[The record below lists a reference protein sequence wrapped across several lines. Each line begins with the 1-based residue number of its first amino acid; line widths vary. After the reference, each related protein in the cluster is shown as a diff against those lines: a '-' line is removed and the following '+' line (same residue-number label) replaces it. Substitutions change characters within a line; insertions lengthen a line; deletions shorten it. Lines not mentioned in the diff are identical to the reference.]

1 MLSLVV
7 LLALAADPVA
17 AAADAV
23 LAPGADV
30 AALAA
35 RDDPDPWLVADELC
49 ARGEHDAAEA
59 FARAAPRADVQEL
72 PAFVASRRAS
82 KPDAAARKALAA
94 AATALQAG
102 QHAEAL
108 AAFESTKTVDDPVVA
123 VRLAF
128 GRGYAL
134 GEMRRLAESA
144 EWFREAGRRAVEL
157 GWLLRAVTAFFEG
170 GSRSYDRSD
179 YREALEAW
187 NERLRIEGLRGSRIG
202 AAAALANVGLV
213 HEALGD
219 LPKALEHFERALKV
233 QEELG
238 HGRGAS
244 MTLGSIA
251 GIHKSRG
258 DYAKSME
265 CLQRSLKFSEELG
278 DREGVARTLGNMGIV
293 HSALG
298 DYPEAL
304 KCHERSLAIS
314 EELGD
319 RPGVAGTLGNVGI
332 VRWSLGDY
340 REALACHEHALRL
353 KEELGDRR
361 GAARTLGNIALVHG
375 SLGDYESALR
385 VQEQVLKA
393 ETEIGDREGMAAT
406 LGNIGNLH
414 RSLGHYG
421 AALESHERS
430 MRVAEELGDLQGVSR
445 TLGNIGLVHW
455 SLGDCRKALECQERA
470 LEILRKLGDRA
481 RVATILASIGT
492 THLSLSDYPKA
503 LECHERSLALKS
515 ELGDRA
521 GAAVSLATIGN
532 IHMSLGDY
540 RKALEYEERSL
551 ALREQLGG
559 QEGLAATLGA
569 IGSIHHALG
578 DYAKA
583 LEYLER
589 GRVEAERLGSRTTL
603 VFAHWQ
609 LALTHLSRGDAA
621 ASVAAARE
629 AATHLGRLATG
640 LAEEEGARTREQY
653 VGIFDVGSRASL
665 RLEDPAEL
673 AFFLESGRAAT
684 LREALGSRDALLG
697 ASVPEELRVEE
708 AKARAT
714 EALAAKRHAAALAR
728 GERHSKAEL
737 EGAQAKVQDVIAKIQ
752 RQAKAAAN
760 VVYPEADSL
769 ERIRGRVREGEA
781 LVLYGLLP
789 DASVAL
795 VVTRAG
801 ARIVRLADRDAI
813 EEVHADLE
821 RTKKLV
827 VEPLGLGKETR
838 RVFVSPAGALAYVPF
853 ALLLG
858 DREVAYLPSGTTYG
872 VLLDEAGKRGDSVLA
887 LGDPAYGKIDAT
899 ALTVFRG
906 AGALDPL
913 PGTRE
918 EAKAVG
924 DVVLLGAQ
932 ATEAALLEAV
942 ARRPRWRAVH
952 LACHGLFE
960 AEQPQLSSLALSG
973 GDFLTVLDVFRAK
986 VPADLV
992 VLSACETAKG
1002 KVYRAEGVVGFV
1014 RAFMFAGAPR
1024 VIVSLWKVD
1033 DEATKALMA
1042 RFYELWKGGKAC
1054 ATALREAQR
1063 FVAAQEKWKDPK
1075 FWAAWQLWGL
1085 PE

>member
-30 AALAA
+30 KALAA
-35 RDDPDPWLVADELC
+35 NDEPDPWLVADELC
-49 ARGEHDAAEA
+49 ARGEHDAADA
-59 FARAAPRADVQEL
+59 FAKAAPRADVQRL
-72 PAFVASRRAS
+72 AAYVASRRAK
-82 KPDAAARKALAA
+82 KPDVAARKAVAA
-94 AATALQAG
+94 ANTAFGAG
-102 QHAEAL
+102 KPAEAL
-108 AAFESTKTVDDPVVA
+108 AAIESAKAVDDPIA
-123 VRLAF
+123 AIRLAF
-128 GRGYAL
+128 GRAYAL
-134 GEMRRLAESA
+134 GELRRLPESA
-144 EWFREAGRRAVEL
+144 EAFREAGRCAVEL

-170 GSRSYDRSD
+170 GSRSYARSD
-179 YREALEAW
+179 YREALSAW
-187 NERLRIEGLRGSRIG
+187 SERLKIEELRGSRVG
-202 AAAALANVGLV
+202 VAAALTNVGLV

-219 LPKALEHFERALKV
+219 PAKALEHFERALRM

-238 HGRGAS
+238 YARGAS

-251 GIHKSRG
+251 GIHRSLG
-258 DYAKSME
+258 DVPRAME
-265 CLQRSLKFSEELG
+265 CLKRSLKISEELG
-278 DREGVARTLGNMGIV
+278 DRDGVAMTLGNMGIL
-293 HSALG
+293 HNALG

-304 KCHERSLAIS
+304 ECHERSLKLS

-319 RPGVAGTLGNVGI
+319 RPGVAATLGNIGL

-340 REALACHEHALRL
+340 TEARAYLERALRL

-375 SLGDYESALR
+375 SLGDYASALQ
-385 VQEQVLKA
+385 VHEQVLKA
-393 ETEIGDREGMAAT
+393 EAEIGDREGMAAT
-406 LGNIGNLH
+406 LGNIG
-414 RSLGHYG
+414 SLERDLGDFG
-421 AALESHERS
+421 AALESHDRS
-430 MRVAEELGDLQGVSR
+430 MKLSEELGDLLGVSR
-445 TLGNIGLVHW
+445 TLGNIGTVHW
-455 SLGDCRKALECQERA
+455 SLGDYPKALECQERA

-481 RVATILASIGT
+481 RVATILAGIGT
-492 THLSLSDYPKA
+492 THLSLGDYPKA
-503 LECHERSLALKS
+503 LEFHERSLALQS
-515 ELGDRA
+515 ELGNRA
-521 GAAVSLATIGN
+521 GAAVSLATLGN
-532 IHMSLGDY
+532 IHMSLGDF
-540 RKALEYEERSL
+540 RKALECQERSL

-559 QEGLAATLGA
+559 LVGLAATLGA
-569 IGSIHHALG
+569 IGCTHHALG
-578 DYAKA
+578 DYGKA
-583 LEYLER
+583 LEYQER
-589 GRVEAERLGSRTTL
+589 ARVEAEKLGARSSL

-621 ASVAAARE
+621 ASVAEARE
-629 AATHLGRLATG
+629 ATTQLGRLATG

-653 VGIFDVGSRASL
+653 EGIFDVGSRAAL

-684 LREALGSRDALLG
+684 LREALGSRAALLG
-697 ASVPEELRVEE
+697 ATVPEELRVAE
-708 AKARAT
+708 AKARAG

-728 GERHSKAEL
+728 GERHPRAEL
-737 EGAQAKVQDVIAKIQ
+737 ESAQARLQEVIARIQ
-752 RQAKAAAN
+752 RQAKAAAG

-769 ERIRGRVREGEA
+769 EAIRGRVREGEA
-781 LVLYGLLP
+781 LVLYGLFP
-789 DASVAL
+789 EASVAL
-795 VVTRAG
+795 VLTRG
-801 ARIVRLADRDAI
+801 GTRIVRLADREAI
-813 EEVHADLE
+813 EQAHEDLE
-821 RTKKLV
+821 RISKLV

-853 ALLLG
+853 TLLLG
-858 DREVAYLPSGTTYG
+858 DREVVYLPSGTTYG
-872 VLLDEAGKRGDSVLA
+872 LLLDEAGKRGDGALA

-906 AGALDPL
+906 AALNAL

-924 DVVLLGAQ
+924 DVVLLGAD

-952 LACHGLFE
+952 LACHGLFD

-1033 DEATKALMA
+1033 DEATKALMT